1 MIQMGVNF
9 LLPRIE
15 VSIHK
20 YAASWI
26 YYYSFNP
33 QIANHEREKER
44 AATLAPIYCERGMD
58 VLFAIVSFTVRANFE
73 MSGAEASS
81 LARGA
86 LANDTIAAVYLRPDT
101 VCNGLQRNL
110 GTVWKISLAI
120 LLISMALTIVSL
132 VTGGMRLLMVSTLLL
147 AMLLVPIVFA
157 TAAGN
162 LATTGYS
169 KFAKVSPASKYTPM
183 RR

>member
-1 MIQMGVNF
+1 
-9 LLPRIE
+9 
-15 VSIHK
+15 
-20 YAASWI
+20 
-26 YYYSFNP
+26 
-33 QIANHEREKER
+33 
-44 AATLAPIYCERGMD
+44 MD
-58 VLFAIVSFTVRANFE
+58 VLFA
-73 MSGAEASS
+73 MSGAGASS
-81 LARGA
+81 LAPVA

-101 VCNGLQRNL
+101 VSNGLQGNL

-157 TAAGN
+157 TAAGS
-162 LATTGYS
+162 LATTAYS